1 MKGVLKIEKNSNRYF
16 ILMILLFL
24 IASIFILQLFNLQII
39 HGEEYREQSERRLV
53 REAETY
59 APRGDIFDRYGK
71 VIATSKL
78 GYSVQIYKTKIEN
91 EKLNSVLL
99 EVANILE
106 QNGDEYYDNIPI
118 DYETMTFTKSDSSIK
133 SWKKNNKIDEDA
145 DVMEVISFFKDK
157 YEIQHS
163 EIDDVR
169 KIIALRYELSTNVYT
184 SYKPVILAKNISDE
198 SMLKIEE
205 RNASLSGIDII
216 TQPVRDYVAGNVASH
231 VIGYI
236 GKISSTE
243 YEKRK
248 DKGYSLNDYIGKS
261 GIESTFEEYLRGTN
275 GSKRLEMDSY
285 GRISNEEEITES
297 SMGNSIVL
305 TLDLDLQTMTE
316 TVLEQMVL
324 KIQNGGFSGIKYNDA
339 RAGAAVVMDVKT
351 GEVLALASY
360 PTYNPEEFIDGINNS
375 EYDKYFNNEDKP
387 MFNRAIQGTYPPGST
402 FKMIT
407 GIAALESGTIGVN
420 EYVNDTGVFYLGHKP
435 ACWIWNSRRQV
446 HGNVN
451 AETALKVS
459 CNYYYYEVASRMGID
474 KIAEYARK
482 FGLGQKTGIELV
494 GEVSGTVSSKEYVE
508 KLNSRQNAT
517 KRTWTIGDTLSS
529 AIGQSYNNFSPLQMC
544 YYLAT
549 LANKGEKN
557 EVTIIKDVIDSDG
570 NVLDKAE
577 LQKSIND
584 KLGITEQDLSKI
596 NIKNENI
603 NAIFEGMKSVT
614 GDSGG
619 TAYGTFSSF
628 PIEVAGKTG
637 TATAGS
643 GSDNAWFVGFAPY
656 DDPEIAVVVIVEH
669 GGHGYYTAQ
678 AVKSI
683 MEEYFG
689 YNNDVN
695 EDLNMTTIGANI
707 VD

>member
-1 MKGVLKIEKNSNRYF
+1 ML
-16 ILMILLFL
+16 
-24 IASIFILQLFNLQII
+24 
-39 HGEEYREQSERRLV
+39 
-53 REAETY
+53 
-59 APRGDIFDRYGK
+59 D
-71 VIATSKL
+71 
-78 GYSVQIYKTKIEN
+78 
-91 EKLNSVLL
+91 
-99 EVANILE
+99 VANILE
-106 QNGDEYYDNIPI
+106 KNGDSYYDSFPV
-118 DYETMTFTKSDSSIK
+118 DYETMTFTKPENSLK
-133 SWKKNNKIDEDA
+133 KWKKNNKLDEDA
-145 DVMEVISFFKDK
+145 TVDEAIVFFKEK
-157 YEIQHS
+157 YKISQTDFE
-163 EIDDVR
+163 DVR
-169 KIIALRYELSTNVYT
+169 KIIALRYELANNVYT
-184 SYKPVILAKNISDE
+184 SNKPVILAKNISTE
-198 SMLKIEE
+198 SMMEIEE
-205 RNASLSGIDII
+205 KNASLSGVDVVA
-216 TQPVRDYVAGNVASH
+216 QPVRDYVAGTTAAH

-236 GKISSTE
+236 GKISSAE
-243 YEKRK
+243 YEKKK
-248 DKGYSLNDYIGKS
+248 DEGYSLNDYIGKT
-261 GIESTFEEYLRGTN
+261 GIEASFEEYLRGTN

-297 SMGNSIVL
+297 SMGNSIIL
-305 TLDLDLQTMTE
+305 TLDLDLQAMTE
-316 TVLEQMVL
+316 KVLEEMVK
-324 KIQNGGFSGIKYNDA
+324 KIQTGGFSNIKYDDA
-339 RAGAAVVMDVKT
+339 RAGAAVVLDVKT

-360 PTYNPEEFIDGINNS
+360 PTFNPEEFVDGISNK
-375 EYDKYFNNEDKP
+375 EYATYFENEDKP

-407 GIAALESGTIGVN
+407 GIAALESNTIDVK

-474 KIAEYARK
+474 TIAEYARK
-482 FGLGQKTGIELV
+482 FGLGQKTGIELL
-494 GEVSGTVSSKEYVE
+494 GEVSGTVSSKEYVD
-508 KLNSRQNAT
+508 KLNSRANAT

-529 AIGQSYNNFSPLQMC
+529 AIGQSYNSYTPLQMC

-549 LANKGEKN
+549 LANKGEKK
-557 EVTIIKDVIDSDG
+557 EITIVKDLIDSDG
-570 NVLDKAE
+570 NIIDKSE
-577 LQKSIND
+577 VQKNINE
-584 KLGITEQDLSKI
+584 KLGITEQDLSRV
-596 NIKNENI
+596 NIKDENI
-603 NAIFEGMKSVT
+603 KAIFEGMKSVT

-689 YNNDVN
+689 YNNDVD
-695 EDLNMTTIGANI
+695 EDLKMTTVGAKL
-707 VD
+707 VE

>member
-1 MKGVLKIEKNSNRYF
+1 
-16 ILMILLFL
+16 MILLFL
-24 IASIFILQLFNLQII
+24 IASLFILQLFNLQIV
-39 HGEEYREQSERRLV
+39 HGEEYREQSEKRLV

-71 VIATSKL
+71 VIATSKI
-78 GYSVQIYKTKIEN
+78 GYSVQIYKTKIDNDRLN
-91 EKLNSVLL
+91 EVLL
-99 EVANILE
+99 DVANILE
-106 QNGDEYYDNIPI
+106 KNGDEYYDNFPI
-118 DYETMTFTKSDSSIK
+118 DYETMTFTKSENSMK
-133 SWKKNNKIDEDA
+133 TWKKNNKIDENATVD
-145 DVMEVISFFKDK
+145 EVITFFKNK
-157 YEIQHS
+157 YKIKES
-163 EIDDVR
+163 ELESIK
-169 KIIALRYELSTNVYT
+169 KIIALRYELTTNVYT
-184 SYKPVILAKNISDE
+184 SYKPVILAKNISIE
-198 SMLKIEE
+198 SVMEIEE
-205 RNASLSGIDII
+205 KNATLSGVDIVS
-216 TQPVRDYVAGNVASH
+216 QPMRDYVAGSTAAH
-231 VIGYI
+231 IIGYI
-236 GKISSTE
+236 GKISPEE
-243 YEKRK
+243 YKNKKEE
-248 DKGYSLNDYIGKS
+248 GYSLNDYIGKT
-261 GIESTFEEYLRGTN
+261 GLEAAFEEYLRGTN

-297 SMGNSIVL
+297 SMGNSLVL

-316 TVLEQMVL
+316 KVLEEMVL
-324 KIQNGGFSGIKYNDA
+324 KIQTGGFSNNKYDDA
-339 RAGAAVVMDVKT
+339 RAGAAVVLDVKT
-351 GEVLALASY
+351 GEVLAMASY
-360 PTYNPEEFIDGINNS
+360 PTFNPEEFVDGISNK
-375 EYDKYFNNEDKP
+375 EYEKYFNNEDKP

-474 KIAEYARK
+474 TIAQYARK
-482 FGLGQKTGIELV
+482 FGLGQKTGIELL
-494 GEVSGTVSSKEYVE
+494 GEVSGTVSSREYVD
-508 KLNSRQNAT
+508 KLNSRKNAT

-529 AIGQSYNNFSPLQMC
+529 AIGQSYNSYTPLQMC

-549 LANKGEKN
+549 LANKGDKK
-557 EVTIIKDVIDSDG
+557 EVTIIKDVIDSEG
-570 NVLDKAE
+570 NVLARE
-577 LQKSIND
+577 EVQKSINE

-596 NIKNENI
+596 NIKDENI

-695 EDLNMTTIGANI
+695 EDLSMTTIGANI
-707 VD
+707 VE